1 MENLEK
7 KGGEERDRTERKK
20 RKKKK
25 SSRTKLPFR
34 TKLVGFKNIL
44 NLIGTVTNLRIVCG
58 IYQ

>member
-25 SSRTKLPFR
+25 K
-34 TKLVGFKNIL
+34 FKDKIAF
-44 NLIGTVTNLRIVCG
+44 
-58 IYQ
+58 

>member
-25 SSRTKLPFR
+25 VQGQNCLLGR
-34 TKLVGFKNIL
+34 NW
-44 NLIGTVTNLRIVCG
+44 
-58 IYQ
+58 